1 MTNDTGTE
9 RDYHKA
15 VREMADD
22 VINKT
27 ADIGWTADE
36 DDRIHE
42 AVDQSEWI
50 IYYWRNIRV
59 LEHTDNLEAY
69 HTVMGETIDGRD
81 IYSTLTMV
89 AYFSM
94 TADVRDAVERL
105 KRIVSRETS
114 KTA

>member
-27 ADIGWTADE
+27 LDIGWEADE
-36 DDRIHE
+36 SDRIGR
-42 AVDQSEWI
+42 AVTDSEWYV
-50 IYYWRNIRV
+50 YYWRTIRV

-69 HTVMGETIDGRD
+69 HEVMGETVNGGS
-81 IYSTLTMV
+81 IYDTLQMV
-89 AYFSM
+89 AYFAM
-94 TADVRDAVERL
+94 LADVKEAVERL
-105 KRIVSRETS
+105 RQIVSRETS